1 MIRSFGR
8 KVPKIAESAWVSEA
22 AYVVG
27 AVELGEGSSVWPC
40 AVVRADFTS
49 IQIGSNTHIEDNCV
63 LHSGTP
69 MTIGD
74 RVTVGHGVIIHC
86 ISIGNN
92 CLIGNNATIL
102 ERAEIGELSIIGA
115 GALVLAG
122 TRVPPRSFV
131 VGSPATITE
140 ATPEQ
145 IRRMEEQGGDDGPYA
160 QLVSRY
166 KERGL

>member
-27 AVELGEGSSVWPC
+27 AVEIGEGSSVWPC
-40 AVVRADFTS
+40 AVIRADFVS

-63 LHSGTP
+63 LHSGVP
-69 MTIGD
+69 MVIGD
-74 RVTVGHGVIIHC
+74 RVTAGHGVIIHC
-86 ISIGNN
+86 RSIGNN
-92 CLIGNNATIL
+92 CLIGNNATL
-102 ERAEIGELSIIGA
+102 LDGVEIGEYSIVGA

-122 TRVPPRSFV
+122 TQVPPRSFV

-145 IRRMEEQGGDDGPYA
+145 LRRLEQQGGDDGPYA
-160 QLVSRY
+160 QLLRRY